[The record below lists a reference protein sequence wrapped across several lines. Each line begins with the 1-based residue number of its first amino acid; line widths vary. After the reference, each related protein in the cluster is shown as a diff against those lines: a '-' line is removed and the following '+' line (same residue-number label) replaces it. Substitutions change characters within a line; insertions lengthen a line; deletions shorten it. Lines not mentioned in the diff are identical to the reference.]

1 MKYSQT
7 TQSFGI
13 FHTASSLKFV
23 LLCTLQRVYHKN
35 VFNAKEKAYIFIFL
49 SIILAVSS
57 RSCYHLVTR
66 NDFSTFKGMEV
77 W

>member
-13 FHTASSLKFV
+13 FHIASSLKFV

-35 VFNAKEKAYIFIFL
+35 VFNAKEKAYIFIFFKHNTCGFFQ
-49 SIILAVSS
+49 IVILCS
-57 RSCYHLVTR
+57 Y
-66 NDFSTFKGMEV
+66 
-77 W
+77 